1 MAEKAENA
9 ENATV
14 ALDASTRLAVERTR
28 LAHDRTAMAW
38 LRTAISLITFGYGF
52 YKVIDAAQTSATT
65 HHALISHRQF
75 GLVMI
80 AVGLL
85 ALLLGT
91 YEHWQGTKQLQ
102 AEYPSVASRSSHVR
116 VLSSF
121 VALLGLLAI
130 LALLFRV

>member
-52 YKVIDAAQTSATT
+52 YKVIDAAQISATT
-65 HHALISHRQF
+65 
-75 GLVMI
+75 
-80 AVGLL
+80 
-85 ALLLGT
+85 ALLLQVRPDLTAEAVKTVLGAT
-91 YEHWQGTKQLQ
+91 AQRIDVGISAQGGRSGPP
-102 AEYPSVASRSSHVR
+102 YPNPATGWGLIDIEAALAAVART
-116 VLSSF
+116 
-121 VALLGLLAI
+121 G
-130 LALLFRV
+130 